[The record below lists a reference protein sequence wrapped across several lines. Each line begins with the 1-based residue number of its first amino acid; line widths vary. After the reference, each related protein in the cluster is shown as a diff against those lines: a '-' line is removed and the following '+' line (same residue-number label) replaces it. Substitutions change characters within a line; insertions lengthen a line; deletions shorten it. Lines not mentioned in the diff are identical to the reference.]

1 VNGRNEKPS
10 LTRKRVLVSGAT
22 GFIGSSVTQRL
33 ANMNTEV
40 AALSR
45 TRSQLQSVNW
55 IEIISG
61 ESFPIRK
68 IADFN
73 PHVVIHLAT
82 RFQATHSPADIKEL
96 VTSNVELGTNL
107 LESARSLGAVFVNIN
122 TAWQHFDSRPYSPVS
137 LYAATKQAFKDI
149 AQYYGE
155 TGLDLRNLTIYDTY
169 GPTDR
174 RNKLV
179 SQLLE
184 SASRDECIDA
194 GHGDQLINLLFIS
207 EVVDAIL
214 MIADLPS
221 APVIHDY
228 VVRAK
233 HSISIRELVEQI
245 ETVAGR
251 KLKVNWGTRETRPRE
266 MVSDWVFG
274 EALPGWEQR
283 VELIEGLGICW
294 QELNSAT

>member
-1 VNGRNEKPS
+1 MNTHIEGWS
-10 LTRKRVLVSGAT
+10 FTRKRVLVSGAT
-22 GFIGSSVTQRL
+22 GFIGSSVARRL
-33 ANMNTEV
+33 ADMNIEV

-45 TRSQLQSVNW
+45 TRPELPSVNW
-55 IEIISG
+55 IEVISG
-61 ESFPIRK
+61 ESFPSRK

-73 PHVVIHLAT
+73 PDVVIHLAT

-96 VTSNVELGTNL
+96 IASNVELGTNL
-107 LESARSLGAVFVNIN
+107 LESARSFGAVFVNVN
-122 TAWQHFDSRPYSPVS
+122 TAWQHFEGRDYSPVS

-179 SQLLE
+179 SQLLK
-184 SASRDECIDA
+184 SVSRDEGIDA

-207 EVVDAIL
+207 DVVDAIL
-214 MIADLPS
+214 MIVDLPS
-221 APVIHDY
+221 VPENHDY

-233 HSISIRELVEQI
+233 HSISIRELVENI
-245 ETVAGR
+245 ENVVGR
-251 KLKVNWGTRETRPRE
+251 KLKVNWGVRETRPRE
-266 MVSDWVFG
+266 MVCDWVFG
-274 EALPGWEQR
+274 EVLPGWEQQ
-283 VELIEGLGICW
+283 VDLAQGLGICW
-294 QELNSAT
+294 REVNSAT